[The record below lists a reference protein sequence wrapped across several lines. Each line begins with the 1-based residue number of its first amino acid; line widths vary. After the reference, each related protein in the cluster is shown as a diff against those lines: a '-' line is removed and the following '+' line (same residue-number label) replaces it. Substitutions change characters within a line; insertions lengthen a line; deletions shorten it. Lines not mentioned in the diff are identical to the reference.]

1 MKGRVIELE
10 FLGAAQTVT
19 GSMHLV
25 RGPDSTVLLEC
36 GLYQGRRR
44 ESLERNAN
52 IPLDPSVIDA
62 VVVSHA
68 HIDHCGALPR
78 LYKLGYRGPIYA
90 TNATRDLCA
99 VMLEDAAAIQ
109 AADARYMNEHREEA
123 GLEGPPLEP
132 LYDTEDVAGVIS
144 LMRGVPYHA
153 RTRVAKGADV
163 TFLEAGH
170 ILGSAVV
177 CLDVD
182 DVGQEKRIAFSGDL
196 GRYHKPILRDPEVPS
211 NASFLICESTYGDR
225 LHDSMERMEDDFADV
240 VNRTIARNGKIV
252 IPSFALERA
261 QEVIYALKRLKAAGR
276 IPVSLPVYVDSPLAV
291 RVTEVFRMHP
301 DCFDKETRRVLESDD
316 SPFDFPGLEY
326 VRTVERSKELDAID
340 GSAVIIAASGMCEFG
355 RVLHHLRATVEDMNS
370 TVVIVGFQAQ
380 HTLGR
385 RLVEGRTRVKILGV
399 ERERRCE
406 VKVLN
411 GFSAHGD
418 QNDLLAFIEGVRE
431 RGPLREVALVHGE
444 IGAQNA
450 LREKLTDRGFPTVRI
465 PAQGERAAV

>member
-1 MKGRVIELE
+1 VIELE

-25 RGPDSTVLLEC
+25 RGPESNVLLEC
-36 GLYQGRRR
+36 GLYQGRRH
-44 ESLERNAN
+44 EALDRNAN
-52 IPLDPSVIDA
+52 LPLDPSEIDA

-68 HIDHCGALPR
+68 HIDHSGALPR

-90 TNATRDLCA
+90 TPATRDLIA
-99 VMLEDAAAIQ
+99 LMLEDAAMIQ
-109 AADARYMNEHREEA
+109 ASDARYMNEKVDRPGE
-123 GLEGPPLEP
+123 PPVEP
-132 LYDTEDVAGVIS
+132 LFDLDDVAGV
-144 LMRGVPYHA
+144 LGLVRGIPYHA
-153 RTRVAKGADV
+153 RTSVAKGADV

-182 DVGQEKRIAFSGDL
+182 DVGEEKRIAFSGDL
-196 GRYHKPILRDPEVPS
+196 GRHHKPILRDPEVPE

-225 LHDSMERMEDDFADV
+225 LHPSTERMEDDFADV
-240 VNRTIARNGKIV
+240 VNRTVARRGKII

-261 QEVIYALKRLKAAGR
+261 QEVIFALKRLKNSGR
-276 IPVSLPVYVDSPLAV
+276 IARELRVYVDSPLAV
-291 RVTEVFRMHP
+291 EVTQVFRTHP
-301 DCFDKETRRVLESDD
+301 DCFDSETRKIIDSDD
-316 SPFDFPGLEY
+316 SPFDFEGLEY
-326 VRTVERSKELDAID
+326 VKTVERSKELDASD
-340 GSAVIIAASGMCEFG
+340 EPCVIIAASGMCEFG

-385 RLVEGRTRVKILGV
+385 RFVEGRTRVKIFGV

-418 QNDLLAFIEGVRE
+418 QNDLLSFIEGVRD

-444 IGAQNA
+444 LKAQNT
-450 LREKLTDRGFPTVRI
+450 LREKLLERGFPTVRI
-465 PAQGERAAV
+465 PAQGERAVV

>member
-1 MKGRVIELE
+1 MKARVIELE

-52 IPLDPSVIDA
+52 MPLDPHEIDA

-78 LYKLGYRGPIYA
+78 LYKIGYRGPIYA

-99 VMLEDAAAIQ
+99 LMLEDAAAIQ
-109 AADARYMNEHREEA
+109 ASDARYLNEHRDETPGVE
-123 GLEGPPLEP
+123 PIEP
-132 LYDTEDVAGVIS
+132 LYDLDDVAGALS
-144 LMRGVPYHA
+144 LMRGIPYRA

-182 DVGQEKRIAFSGDL
+182 DVGEEKRIAFSGDL
-196 GRYHKPILRDPEVPS
+196 GRHHKPILRDPEVPP

-225 LHDSMERMEDDFADV
+225 LHDPIERMEDDFAEV
-240 VNRTIARNGKIV
+240 VNRTIARRGRVI

-261 QEVIYALKRLKAAGR
+261 QEVIYALKRLKVAGR
-276 IPVSLPVYVDSPLAV
+276 IPASLPVYVDSPLAV
-291 RVTEVFRMHP
+291 RVTDVFRMHP

-326 VRTVERSKELDAID
+326 VKTVERSKELDVGD
-340 GSAVIIAASGMCEFG
+340 EPSVIIAASGMCEFG
-355 RVLHHLRATVEDMNS
+355 RILHHLKATVEDMNN

-385 RLVEGRTRVKILGV
+385 RLVEGRTRVKIFGV

-418 QNDLLAFIEGVRE
+418 QNDLVAFIEGVRE

-444 IGAQNA
+444 PKAQNA
-450 LREKLTDRGFPTVRI
+450 LREKLLERGFPSVRI
-465 PAQGERAAV
+465 PAQGERAVV